1 MPASITVPV
10 TVVVS
15 AAAPPCVVT
24 VTMAPLSISTA
35 FSALYANATAVLQF
49 GDLGLFVDRVFPV
62 FVGTLV
68 ATLAIHAPQCCRI
81 FGFDSFDFCQALQ
94 VPRVTLA
101 GVAPYDGLHRRVG
114 FQRGRIDADGLAFD
128 EP

>member
-24 VTMAPLSISTA
+24 VTMAPVSISPA
-35 FSALYANATAVLQF
+35 FSALYANAVRPSF
-49 GDLGLFVDRVFPV
+49 S
-62 FVGTLV
+62 LV
-68 ATLAIHAPQCCRI
+68 ISACSSIGCFQSSLELLLLRLRSMRRI